1 MALSIFPARM
11 SALAHVNVFQ
21 PDERIQHRVPGH
33 QFWALAQIANAAGI
47 RHSGCRLGEGH
58 SWVAVTD
65 QRLSDRAVGTDL
77 LRPPV

>member
-11 SALAHVNVFQ
+11 ASLAHVNVFQ

-33 QFWALAQIANAAGI
+33 QFWTLATIADATGI
-47 RHSGCRLGEGH
+47 RHQGCRLGEGD
-58 SWVAVTD
+58 SWLAVTD
-65 QRLSDRAVGTDL
+65 QRLSDRSVGTDL